1 MTEINKVYLAGPFF
15 NDTQLNVVEKIKK
28 ILDSLGIK
36 YYSPKDE
43 LRFRKEDPP
52 EKAKECFDSNLKA
65 MTDSDFMIAIIDDFD
80 PGTIFEMGYFCCQNK
95 RILAYSD
102 VPGRGL
108 NLMLSQSCVGFANRL
123 RELADILVKINS
135 NNYTKKEF
143 SGEQI

>member
-15 NDTQLNVVEKIKK
+15 NDTQLNVVEKVKK
-28 ILDSLGIK
+28 ILESLNIK

-43 LRFRKEDPP
+43 MRYFKGDPP
-52 EKAKECFDSNLKA
+52 EKAKKCFDLNIVA
-65 MTDSDFMIAIIDDFD
+65 MNDCDFMLAIIDDFD
-80 PGTIFEMGYFCCQNK
+80 PGTMFEMGYMCCQNK

-102 VPGRGL
+102 IPGRGL
-108 NLMLSQSCVGFANRL
+108 NLMLSQSCVGFANGL